1 MWHVIDASMSLDDVT
16 SKVNLDSPLP
26 APASTRTLLPANR
39 YSLALSLFVSVLHMF
54 LSVLTEW
61 CVHQITQLADSAIEH
76 AQGLPLQTLWGTSE
90 PQDSSEDSENMLSGA
105 STANN
110 SP

>member
-1 MWHVIDASMSLDDVT
+1 MFEKLRSEDAGMWHVIDASMSLDDVT

-61 CVHQITQLADSAIEH
+61 CVHYRSHNLQI
-76 AQGLPLQTLWGTSE
+76 LP
-90 PQDSSEDSENMLSGA
+90 
-105 STANN
+105 
-110 SP
+110 